1 MPVFESTVEVTCSPD
16 RAFEFLARPA
26 NLLLVTPPD
35 VSMKIV
41 EAPERLALG
50 SKITVQVS
58 KFGLPQK
65 ITNEVTAFE
74 EGVVFTDVQVS
85 GPFKKFEHTHRVEPA
100 DGGTRII
107 DRIEY
112 EAPGGLVG
120 LLLTNKKIHEY
131 LDTLDA
137 FRAGRFKELLK

>member
-1 MPVFESTVEVTCSPD
+1 MPVFESAVDLACSPQQ
-16 RAFEFLARPA
+16 AFEFLARPA

-35 VSMKIV
+35 VNMTLV
-41 EAPERLALG
+41 DAPERLTLG
-50 SKITVQVS
+50 SKITAKVS
-58 KFGLPQK
+58 KFGVPQK

-74 EGVVFTDVQVS
+74 EGVGFTDVQVS

-100 DGGTRII
+100 GSGTRIF

-120 LLLTNKKIHEY
+120 LLLTNKKIQEY
-131 LDTLDA
+131 LETLDA
-137 FRAGRFKELLK
+137 YRAKRFKELLK

>member
-1 MPVFESTVEVTCSPD
+1 MPVFESAVNVACSPE

-35 VSMKIV
+35 VSMTLLD
-41 EAPERLALG
+41 APERLTLG
-50 SKITVQVS
+50 SKITAQVK
-58 KFGLPQK
+58 KFGVPQK

-74 EGVVFTDVQVS
+74 EGVGFTDVQVS
-85 GPFKKFEHTHRVEPA
+85 GPFKKFEHTHRVEQTV
-100 DGGTRII
+100 DGTRII

-131 LDTLDA
+131 LETLDA
-137 FRAGRFKELLK
+137 YRAERFKDLLK